1 MISFPHLLKV
11 NPTLNLKVTEMSL
24 REPVFVRP
32 DQGLLEVLNI
42 FQEGHSHM
50 ALVSQEPET
59 TKKLFCARQ
68 PQTTASAIL
77 GIVTLEDILE
87 KILQEEIYDESDL
100 SRCRASLSIS
110 SDDGVSLLAHGS
122 KTVPNMV
129 KLAGI
134 KKWTTHAAEKDLLLD
149 NICVHKNYKSLIVSA
164 KKSAKSEGNLVTLNA
179 EYGTRQDDYI

>member
-1 MISFPHLLKV
+1 MLKV